1 MPRPCAS
8 PSSGSHAKQQYA
20 AATRTEF
27 IRLGTQFIGYRDHAK
42 KVEETLAE
50 ANKRADALDLKVS
63 AFLLLPF
70 PEIADYSF
78 IASTETESAYIR
90 PSVLSWGG
98 KSSSLAAQLTTM

>member
-50 ANKRADALDLKVS
+50 ANKRADALDLKS
-63 AFLLLPF
+63 QHFCC
-70 PEIADYSF
+70 S
-78 IASTETESAYIR
+78 
-90 PSVLSWGG
+90 LSLRLQITAL
-98 KSSSLAAQLTTM
+98 SLARRLRVRT